1 MRIRPFIPSDISDML
16 LIYNEVIA
24 NSTAIY
30 IDTPSTLEEL
40 QNWVKTKQ
48 AQNYPVLVAVD
59 GDTVLGFSAFGD
71 WRPKPGYRYTVEH
84 TVHVSADTRGQGIGA
99 QLVKAL
105 FPYAHALGKHVI
117 LGVVDGENTGS
128 IRFHERLG
136 FKEVARFPQVGYKFD
151 RWLDAVFM
159 QRFIDEKDAG

>member
-1 MRIRPFIPSDISDML
+1 MHIRPFIPADISDML
-16 LIYNEVIA
+16 VIYNEVIA

-40 QNWVKTKQ
+40 QEWVETKQ
-48 AQNYPVLVAVD
+48 IKKYPVLVAVKESA
-59 GDTVLGFSAFGD
+59 VLGFSTFGD
-71 WRPKPGYRYTVEH
+71 WRAKPGYRYTVEH
-84 TVHVSADTRGQGIGA
+84 TVHVNANTRGQGIGA
-99 QLVKAL
+99 HLVKAL
-105 FPYAHALGKHVI
+105 FPYAHALGKHVM

-136 FKEVARFPQVGYKFD
+136 FEEVARFPQVGYKFD

-159 QRFIDEKDAG
+159 QRFIDEKDAD